1 MKEKMKV
8 ERPGMTIQDAVAS
21 VPSKMEGGS
30 VCALSSPLSSRI
42 PPSHWISSSKT
53 VTQRALWVKKDRDS
67 VLLRYPFSVS
77 KAFSSKDN

>member
-1 MKEKMKV
+1 MKV

-21 VPSKMEGGS
+21 ALSKMEGES
-30 VCALSSPLSSRI
+30 VGTLPLPLSSRI

-67 VLLRYPFSVS
+67 VLLRYPISVS
-77 KAFSSKDN
+77 KVFSSKDN